1 MIGGHHL
8 PSLPPT
14 PCSQKLRHGAGVPHT
29 GVHVPG
35 IGTQTA
41 ARGCPSWSVSGAR
54 AHGLGAGLW
63 VASGSDMD
71 VEECGLVRDF
81 ENP

>member
-1 MIGGHHL
+1 MAIEFVR
-8 PSLPPT
+8 SIAY
-14 PCSQKLRHGAGVPHT
+14 KLRHGAGVPVWHP

-54 AHGLGAGLW
+54 EHGLGAGQW
-63 VASGSDMD
+63 VESGSDMD
-71 VEECGLVRDF
+71 VEECGLVCDF
-81 ENP
+81 EIP